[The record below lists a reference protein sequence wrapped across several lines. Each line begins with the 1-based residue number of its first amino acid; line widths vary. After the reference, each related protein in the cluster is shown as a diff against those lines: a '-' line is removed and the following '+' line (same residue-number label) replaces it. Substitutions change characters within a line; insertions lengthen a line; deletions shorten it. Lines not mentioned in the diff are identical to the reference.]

1 MRGLDEKYL
10 LMLIYQLTIAQRA
23 LFSQSQNKDFEIFK
37 LIHIISSFN
46 LQDRNIDQLHT
57 IIKNYCENDTILKD
71 RVNYALTLAYNDSM
85 KQ

>member
-1 MRGLDEKYL
+1 MRSLDENYL
-10 LMLIYQLTIAQRA
+10 LRLIFELTIAQRA

-46 LQDRNIDQLHT
+46 LQNRNIEALHT
-57 IIKNYCENDTILKD
+57 IIKNYCEEDAVLKD
-71 RVNYALTLAYNDSM
+71 HVNYALTLAYNDSM

>member
-1 MRGLDEKYL
+1 MCGLDEKYL

-46 LQDRNIDQLHT
+46 LQNRNIDQLHT
-57 IIKNYCENDTILKD
+57 IIKNHCENDTILKD
-71 RVNYALTLAYNDSM
+71 QVNYALTLAYNDSI